1 MGGDRTTAEAA
12 FEKLYEAHFGS
23 IYDFS
28 VRLAQDR
35 NIAALV
41 VQSVFLRAYRAF
53 RAGQGDGLDLQL
65 YTAAHLDTA
74 ERLRGRR
81 GESEQI
87 DEPYAVID
95 VSRLSSP
102 SEDVA
107 EMGRLVWSAA
117 VALKLN
123 DYELLDLGIRH
134 KLDPNDIAT
143 VLRARPES
151 VERKLLDAQAQL
163 EQAFTAR
170 LLFTRGRRQC
180 LDLDFELGDA
190 QWTGSLP
197 RRILRHAD
205 DCEICKGTTASQ
217 PRAIELL
224 GALMPVPAPGG
235 WQQTILDRLREAV
248 RDESAAPAAAAAG
261 ALASASTAATPS
273 SAADQLESTVAPSER
288 QLRPLPE
295 AGGAGVGVG
304 IGAWFG
310 SLFGAGG
317 PRGPLLAALLGGLL
331 VITIVVGSLCAAG
344 TFGGDGDGD
353 DDPEPTGTVT
363 VTQTAEA
370 SGTPTV
376 TTTPTTTPTLEV
388 MPQPTVPPVPTEA
401 PVPTA
406 TAPPLPTSTTA
417 PPPVPSPTMAAPTA
431 TVPAPTEEPKASP
444 TP

>member
-1 MGGDRTTAEAA
+1 MGGDQTTAEAA
-12 FEKLYEAHFGS
+12 FEELYEAQFGS

-28 VRLAQDR
+28 IRLAQDR

-53 RAGQGDGLDLQL
+53 HAGRGDGLELEL

-95 VSRLSSP
+95 VSRLSAP
-102 SEDVA
+102 GDDIA

-143 VLRARPES
+143 VLRGRPES
-151 VERKLLDAQAQL
+151 VERKLMDAQAQL

-170 LLFTRGRRQC
+170 LLFTRGRREC
-180 LDLDFELGDA
+180 IDLDFELGEA
-190 QWTGSLP
+190 EWTSSLP

-205 DCEICKGTTASQ
+205 ACEVCKRTTASQ

-224 GALMPVPAPGG
+224 GALMPVPAPAG
-235 WQQTILDRLREAV
+235 WQQTILDRLKEAV
-248 RDESAAPAAAAAG
+248 RDEPATPAAAAAG
-261 ALASASTAATPS
+261 ATASASEAATPTS
-273 SAADQLESTVAPSER
+273 EAGQLEPTMAPSQR

-295 AGGAGVGVG
+295 AGGAGRGAAFS
-304 IGAWFG
+304 AWF
-310 SLFGAGG
+310 SSIFGGGG

-331 VITIVVGSLCAAG
+331 VIAIVIGSLCAAG
-344 TFGGDGDGD
+344 TFDGDGD
-353 DDPEPTGTVT
+353 EEPEPTGTVT
-363 VTQTAEA
+363 VTPTAEA

-376 TTTPTTTPTLEV
+376 TSTPTTTPTLEV
-388 MPQPTVPPVPTEA
+388 LPQPTVPPVPTQA
-401 PVPTA
+401 PAPTV
-406 TAPPLPTSTTA
+406 PPLPTATTA
-417 PPPVPSPTMAAPTA
+417 PPPPPPTLPAPTA
-431 TVPAPTEEPKASP
+431 TVPAPTAAPVASP